1 MKNGLFSN
9 NRRSKKGA
17 FTIGDLSGI
26 AITLVILAI
35 ILGIGA
41 TILDSIQ
48 DTQTA
53 DGYAY
58 NSTQEGLKGLKTLS
72 DYQTVIALVAV
83 AAVVVGIVL
92 AFFGRGAK

>member
-1 MKNGLFSN
+1 M
-9 NRRSKKGA
+9 RRKLLNKKAA

-35 ILGIGA
+35 ILGIGG
-41 TILDSIQ
+41 TILGSIQ
-48 DTQTA
+48 ETQTT

-92 AFFGRGAK
+92 AFFGRGAR